1 MSFQQ
6 PSFVFLCSSILAG
19 FLLFCPPLP
28 AQLERAQY
36 VGSEACVACHEDV
49 AGKIAESAHGKLAS
63 ESTPAR
69 RGCEACHGPGSKH
82 ANSGGDKSLLFSFKD
97 ASREDVQQRCQACH
111 ETQSGS
117 MHAEHTTSCIS
128 CHAAHR
134 YQQKKFILAQVPPQ
148 LCTDCQ
154 DRRR

>member
-1 MSFQQ
+1 MANWQAKAR
-6 PSFVFLCSSILAG
+6 PRGAAARLA
-19 FLLFCPPLP
+19 
-28 AQLERAQY
+28 
-36 VGSEACVACHEDV
+36 
-49 AGKIAESAHGKLAS
+49 
-63 ESTPAR
+63 
-69 RGCEACHGPGSKH
+69 
-82 ANSGGDKSLLFSFKD
+82 KSLLFSFKD

-111 ETQSGS
+111 EAQSGS

-148 LCTDCQ
+148 LCTDCH